1 MTEHMR
7 PTEEELHAFI
17 DGELDAA
24 RTADIEAA
32 IHADAEIARQVH
44 AYRADKARLAQ
55 IYAPLLERP
64 TPEEWLA
71 RINRRTVVSLPV
83 KTSRRGVIGM
93 AIAASVAAALGATI
107 AYRRFSAQDGES
119 LIAAA
124 LAAHTMARGITAQP
138 VPDNMLAE
146 LAGVAIK
153 APDLSK
159 MGFSLVGMR
168 TVDGPRGGAA
178 AVLAY
183 RDAGERLFTLYLK
196 RSPGT
201 PQFDMIKRGDTRIC
215 VWQDDVLS
223 TVMLA
228 DVPAAE
234 MLRLASLAYSGL
246 TA

>member
-7 PTEEELHAFI
+7 PTAEDLHAFI
-17 DGELDAA
+17 DGELEGA
-24 RTADIEAA
+24 RAADIEAA
-32 IHADAEIARQVH
+32 IHGDAELARQVH

-64 TPEEWLA
+64 VPQEWLTK
-71 RINRRTVVSLPV
+71 INQRNVVPLPV

-93 AIAASVAAALGATI
+93 AIAASVAAALGTTI
-107 AYRRFSAQDGES
+107 AYRQFSAQDGEA

-124 LAAHTMARGITAQP
+124 LAAHAMARDITAQP
-138 VPDNMLAE
+138 VAENALAQ
-146 LAGVAIK
+146 LAGVEIK

-168 TVDGPRGGAA
+168 TLDGPGGNAA

-183 RDAGERLFTLYLK
+183 RDAGERVFTLYLK
-196 RSPGT
+196 RSSGT
-201 PQFDMIKRGDTRIC
+201 PRFDMIKRGETRIC

-223 TVMLA
+223 TIMLA
-228 DVPAAE
+228 DVSAAE